1 MRTRYIGCCNNRI
14 ACSPTVLSRFG
25 LYTAP
30 GRHAAVHTKTSARP
44 QAFVCRSTQFTGHCA
59 MQVAFNAFVTGTLFF
74 RTRLHRNT
82 VDDADLYLAALF
94 FTLTAMLFNNWAEF
108 AIVSERLSLFYKQV
122 CGFDGLHEGMKRC

>member
-1 MRTRYIGCCNNRI
+1 
-14 ACSPTVLSRFG
+14 
-25 LYTAP
+25 
-30 GRHAAVHTKTSARP
+30 
-44 QAFVCRSTQFTGHCA
+44 

-108 AIVSERLSLFYKQV
+108 AIVSERLSLFYKQRDNLFYPSWAFQLPNMV
-122 CGFDGLHEGMKRC
+122 LLQWPQAFVESLVWSVLA

>member
-1 MRTRYIGCCNNRI
+1 M
-14 ACSPTVLSRFG
+14 LSAERG
-25 LYTAP
+25 GSRAP
-30 GRHAAVHTKTSARP
+30 ILV
-44 QAFVCRSTQFTGHCA
+44 
-59 MQVAFNAFVTGTLFF
+59 QVAFNAFVTGTLFF

-122 CGFDGLHEGMKRC
+122 LPAARSTHS